1 MAIGDVTCKY
11 LEVYNISSSTD
22 SVYDHHESYKYYC
35 EYKKKEIILPCICMR
50 HCDNYEPVGKG

>member
-11 LEVYNISSSTD
+11 LKAYNISSSTD

-35 EYKKKEIILPCICMR
+35 EYKKK
-50 HCDNYEPVGKG
+50 